1 MIALLLV
8 NIASAANVEHFTE
21 LMVGAWRTAPSGSST
36 TFSPCL
42 DGLIVNF
49 KGAGCKV
56 IAQDPDKLGEGS
68 MGLVCTAPTK
78 LNGWSQNEHVI
89 FTTASHS
96 VQDFAGWD
104 TFCVDPNITMYIPER
119 PKIRP
124 Q

>member
-8 NIASAANVEHFTE
+8 NIASAANVEDFAE
-21 LMVGAWRTAPSGSST
+21 LMVGAWRTAPSGYST

-49 KGAGCKV
+49 KGAG
-56 IAQDPDKLGEGS
+56 
-68 MGLVCTAPTK
+68 CTAPTK

-104 TFCVDPNITMYIPER
+104 TFCVDPNITMYVPER
-119 PKIRP
+119 PKLRP